1 MNVSSLCRALPIAL
15 VLGLL
20 VSRFA
25 YAQEE
30 EPVTAELA
38 YYAIDNIVLFIA
50 AVLVLF
56 MQAGFAMLEAG
67 LNSAKNTVNILFKNF
82 MDLSVGV
89 LLYFAIGYSLMY
101 GAPLVGGFLAW
112 GGLGIA
118 SSIDPAAIGPGV
130 LHPQVDW
137 LFQVAF
143 AATAATIVSG
153 AVAGRM
159 QFRAYLVYSI
169 FITGLV
175 YPISGYWQWGG
186 GWLAQMGF
194 HDFAGSL
201 VVHAVGG
208 FAGLAGAIVLGP
220 RIGRFN
226 KDGSSNAMPGHSLS
240 LAALGVFILW
250 IGWYGFNPGSQ
261 LAFAGSANTNA
272 TMLIATNTTLAAAAG
287 AVFAMIV
294 AWFIMK
300 RPDLGMTLN
309 GALAGLVGITA
320 NCDAVTN
327 ISAIIIGVVA
337 GFLVVMGTLLLDKLK
352 IDDPVGAWP
361 VHGLCGIWGGIATG
375 IFGGYAIGTQ
385 IIGSV
390 VIAGWAF
397 ITCLALFYVLK
408 AIGILRVS
416 VEEEVEG
423 LDLSEHGAIN
433 YPEFGP
439 SVINTQ
445 PADTGAMPAAR

>member
-1 MNVSSLCRALPIAL
+1 MNVSTLRRALPIAL

-20 VSRFA
+20 GTKFA
-25 YAQEE
+25 FAQEE
-30 EPVTAELA
+30 EPITAELA

-118 SSIDPAAIGPGV
+118 SSIDPAAIGPGA

-159 QFRAYLVYSI
+159 QLRAYLVYSI

-186 GWLAQMGF
+186 GWLAELGF

-272 TMLIATNTTLAAAAG
+272 MMLIATNTTLAAAGG

-337 GFLVVMGTLLLDKLK
+337 GFLVVMGTVLLDKLK

-397 ITCLALFYVLK
+397 VTCLALFYVLK

>member
-1 MNVSSLCRALPIAL
+1 
-15 VLGLL
+15 
-20 VSRFA
+20 
-25 YAQEE
+25 
-30 EPVTAELA
+30 
-38 YYAIDNIVLFIA
+38 
-50 AVLVLF
+50 
-56 MQAGFAMLEAG
+56 
-67 LNSAKNTVNILFKNF
+67 
-82 MDLSVGV
+82 
-89 LLYFAIGYSLMY
+89 
-101 GAPLVGGFLAW
+101 
-112 GGLGIA
+112 
-118 SSIDPAAIGPGV
+118 
-130 LHPQVDW
+130 
-137 LFQVAF
+137 
-143 AATAATIVSG
+143 
-153 AVAGRM
+153 VAGRM

-186 GWLAQMGF
+186 GWLAELGF

-272 TMLIATNTTLAAAAG
+272 MMLIATNTTLAAAGG

-337 GFLVVMGTLLLDKLK
+337 GFLVVMGTVLLDKLK

-397 ITCLALFYVLK
+397 VTCLALFYVLK